1 MMYDHVKSEGLAEG
15 IAGLR
20 LYVESENHRAQK
32 TYEAMG
38 MDGEHYRTYEW
49 MAG

>member
-1 MMYDHVKSEGLAEG
+1 MMYDHVKKEGMECG

-20 LYVESENHRAQK
+20 LYVESANLRAQK

-38 MDGEHYRTYEW
+38 MNGSHYRTFEW
-49 MAG
+49 MA